1 MANNTESVGIRIT
14 GDDSGFDAASRRAR
28 KNLNDLSG
36 DARKSG
42 AGFGALSKD
51 LWQTA
56 KAIGAVYA
64 AYKAFDFARDIVVKA
79 REAEQSQTRLQAVL
93 RATGQAAGLT
103 ARDIEALS
111 ESMSRTTVFDDDA
124 IRDASTTL
132 LTFRNVQGETFRE
145 GMGLAADM
153 AAVFGTDLKSA
164 VLQVGKALHDP
175 VEGMNALKAA
185 KIDFSPAQEEMI
197 KKFMRA
203 NDLASAQ
210 RVILDELRSRIGGTA
225 EAMNTGITKATT
237 DLTKAWD
244 DLLKTLGRTPEVQA
258 GVRATLNPITTMLR
272 GAQELLEGRRGEFE
286 QRYGLTPP
294 RRLEG
299 SVPAHPGQQILIPPG
314 MTAKEAAEK
323 MAAAEAAQRQVQQRQ
338 QDRFARAGQQAE
350 KFRREQQLGIDQVRF
365 ETSLIDR
372 NTLARQI
379 ATEQRKI
386 DVDVSKRS
394 AEATKEEAAAY
405 RAAGKA
411 LKDDLAAALT
421 ESYEAHRR
429 WEIGTR
435 SAFRSYA
442 EEATNAA
449 ANASRGITRS
459 LESMEDAFI
468 KSARTS
474 KLEMTDL
481 FNTVADEALRSFY
494 RMQVAGPM
502 ANVLGAFDF
511 AALFA
516 SGGTDYAAYSGG
528 SQYMTPDIA
537 AYMHTGGIVG
547 EGKDMRAVPAHL
559 FDGARR
565 FHTGGVLGPD
575 EEPIIARRGE
585 GVFTP
590 EQMRQ
595 LAPAGAAGAVR
606 VEIVNQGTPQ
616 EVVSAQPAFDADG
629 MVVRI
634 VTRDIRVNGPI
645 AQALSGSFSL
655 RRTGG

>member
-1 MANNTESVGIRIT
+1 MTNNTESVGIRIT

-36 DARKSG
+36 DARKGG
-42 AGFGALSKD
+42 AGFGSFSKE

-64 AYKAFDFARDIVVKA
+64 AYRAFDFARDIVVKA
-79 REAEQSQTRLQAVL
+79 RDAEQSQARLQAVL

-111 ESMSRTTVFDDDA
+111 GSMSRTTVFDDDA

-132 LTFRNVQGETFRE
+132 LTFRNVQGDTFRE
-145 GMGLAADM
+145 GMSLAADM

-175 VEGMNALKAA
+175 VEGMDALRAA

-197 KKFMRA
+197 KKFMRT

-244 DLLKTLGRTPEVQA
+244 DLLKTLGRTPEAQA
-258 GVRATLNPITTMLR
+258 GVLATLNPITTLLR
-272 GAQELLEGRRGEFE
+272 GAQELVENRRNEFE

-294 RRLEG
+294 RRLDG
-299 SVPAHPGQQILIPPG
+299 SVPTHPGQQSLVPPG

-323 MAAAEAAQRQVQQRQ
+323 MAAAESAQHQRDQ
-338 QDRFARAGQQAE
+338 ERQDRLTRASQQAD
-350 KFRREQQLGIDQVRF
+350 KFRREEQLGIDQVRF
-365 ETSLIDR
+365 ETSQIDR

-386 DVDVSKRS
+386 DVDVTKRS
-394 AEATKEEAAAY
+394 FEATKEEAAAY
-405 RAAGKA
+405 KA
-411 LKDDLAAALT
+411 TAKVLKEDIATALT

-429 WEIGTR
+429 FEIGAR
-435 SAFRSYA
+435 DAFRTYA
-442 EEATNAA
+442 DEATNAA
-449 ANASRGITRS
+449 ANAERGITRS
-459 LESMEDAFI
+459 LASMEDAFI
-468 KSARTS
+468 KTARTG
-474 KLEMTDL
+474 KLEVTDL
-481 FNTVADEALRSFY
+481 FNVMADEALRAAY
-494 RMQVAGPM
+494 RMQVAGPIT
-502 ANVLGAFDF
+502 NILGSIDF
-511 AALFA
+511 ASLFG
-516 SGGTDYAAYSGG
+516 SGGTSYADFSGG
-528 SQYMTPDIA
+528 SAYMTPDIA
-537 AYMHTGGIVG
+537 AFMHTGGIVG
-547 EGKDMRAVPAHL
+547 EGKDMRVVPAHL

-595 LAPAGAAGAVR
+595 LAPAGTAGNVR

-616 EVVSAQPAFDADG
+616 EVVSAQPTFDADG
-629 MVVRI
+629 MMVRI
-634 VTRDIRVNGPI
+634 VMRDMRVNGPI
-645 AQALSGSFSL
+645 AQSIAGAFGL
-655 RRTGG
+655 RRAGG